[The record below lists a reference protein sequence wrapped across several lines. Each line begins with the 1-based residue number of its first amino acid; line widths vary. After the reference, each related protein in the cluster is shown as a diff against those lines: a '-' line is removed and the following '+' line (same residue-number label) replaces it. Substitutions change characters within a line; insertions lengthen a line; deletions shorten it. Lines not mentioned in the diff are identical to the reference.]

1 MEYPKVDLRPQVQN
15 PARYYNE
22 EGQVG
27 IVISPCFG
35 SGWSS
40 YESDP
45 KKAEFMLTNPALVK
59 AVLEF
64 ADDSEIK
71 KIFEEAGIQAPMLD
85 YLEVKFL
92 KPGTKFYIDE
102 YDGYESIQTIDEI
115 NWAVA

>member
-27 IVISPCFG
+27 IVISPDFG

-64 ADDSEIK
+64 ADDSEIE
-71 KIFEEAGIQAPMLD
+71 KIFKNAGFEFPGVNC
-85 YLEVKFL
+85 LEVVFL
-92 KPGTKFYIDE
+92 KPGTKFYIVE

-115 NWAVA
+115 NWTVA